1 MGDRIA
7 LKVDVD
13 TLRGTL
19 EGVPALVDL
28 LLRYRLNATFL
39 FSLGPDNTGRALRR
53 IFRPGFLGKVLR
65 TSVTANYGLKTLCY
79 GTLLPAPDIGERGR
93 AAMLA
98 ARDAGFEVGIH
109 CHDHVLW
116 QDHVASRDY
125 AWTRNQMQLAVDA
138 FHRVF
143 GESPKVHGA
152 AGWQINDHVPTLE
165 AELGFEYASD
175 TRGTGPFR
183 PMFSGK
189 PVSCPQLPTTLPT
202 FDEVIGLAGCT
213 EDNVA
218 DVLLDCSLAPV
229 RFGHVFTLHAE
240 LEGMRLRPAFEHL
253 LQRWLDRG
261 LQPCSMRDMYLHL
274 SQQLPVCA
282 VDFEEIVGRS
292 GLVACQGDPQFSSL
306 SSRTRPPDA
315 AASL

>member
-1 MGDRIA
+1 MSERIA

-143 GESPKVHGA
+143 GERPKVHGA
-152 AGWQINDHVPTLE
+152 AGWQINEHVPTLE

-175 TRGTGPFR
+175 TRGAGPFR
-183 PMFSGK
+183 PVFSGK

-218 DVLLDCSLAPV
+218 EVLLDCSLAPV

-240 LEGMRLRPAFEHL
+240 LEGMRLRPAFERL
-253 LQRWLDRG
+253 LQRWLGRG
-261 LQPCSMRDMYLHL
+261 LQPCSMRDMYLYL

-292 GLVACQGDPQFSSL
+292 GLVACQGDPQFLVSSHAL
-306 SSRTRPPDA
+306 A
-315 AASL
+315 